1 MKKLIIVG
9 IAVILLLL
17 SKTITPGP
25 VRWTMLAV
33 SLVLSMSVLI
43 HGVILRRRRGES
55 WNQAL
60 AGGTKLMTGSVWL
73 DGALFA
79 VILIGIY
86 AVLRFLVFR
95 P

>member
-1 MKKLIIVG
+1 MKKLLIVA
-9 IAVILLLL
+9 IALLLL
-17 SKTITPGP
+17 LLAKALTPGP
-25 VRWTMLAV
+25 VRWTMLGI
-33 SLVLSMSVLI
+33 SFVLSMSVLI
-43 HGVILRRRRGES
+43 HGVIVRRRRGES

-73 DGALFA
+73 DGVLFA
-79 VILIGIY
+79 GILIGIY